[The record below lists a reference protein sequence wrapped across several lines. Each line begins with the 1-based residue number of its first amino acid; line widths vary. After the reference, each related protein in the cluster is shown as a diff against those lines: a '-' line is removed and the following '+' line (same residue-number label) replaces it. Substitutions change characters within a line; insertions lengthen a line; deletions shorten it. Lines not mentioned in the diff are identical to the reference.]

1 MNTKD
6 VMIDIA
12 ATKMKISW
20 AHESLLPIRRGRN
33 IKQEDI
39 FEALEH
45 LESAYK
51 RLVILE
57 ERIKD
62 TPF

>member
-1 MNTKD
+1 MNIKNAL
-6 VMIDIA
+6 IDIT

-20 AHESLLPIRRGRN
+20 VHESLLPIRRGCN
-33 IKQEDI
+33 INPDDI
-39 FEALEH
+39 LEALEH

-57 ERIKD
+57 ERIKN
-62 TPF
+62 TPL